1 MLRRETKSAAVPASP
16 VSTAAR
22 RAATLV
28 ITTITMAL
36 TTAATTSA
44 VAAQRPDPMGRL
56 VTEALQNNAGLAAA
70 RAVEARAAAE
80 ARAAR
85 ASYLPSLVLES
96 RYSEQNGTLNLGDVV
111 NPAFA
116 ALNEVTGEN
125 RFPTDLDLTLPRRH
139 ETRLRLVQPVFNEAI
154 RGNSALAGHRRD
166 AQRWERRVVAR
177 RLAADVQAA
186 WLDASSAH
194 TAVGIWESTLERVR
208 ESERVAERL
217 VAASQATPEVVWR
230 ARAERSEVEQQL
242 AESSERAHAAVR
254 ALNRIVGRS
263 LNDAVEIVSPDSV
276 ACLEI
281 GITEYEAN
289 ASAMERR
296 EELRQASS
304 GLGAAQAAGRIATA
318 AYLPSVALSLD
329 YGYQGND
336 LGFSGDD
343 DFVMASVVV
352 SWSLF
357 EGGRHGANR
366 QAARADV
373 DRSLAM
379 RRQAEEMVRLDV
391 QQAYESAVVARG
403 AIDAAEAR
411 LASAER
417 TFGLVRR
424 KYEEGVASQIEFID
438 ARVALTNAELNR
450 VLTIYRYG
458 VRWVE
463 LERAA
468 ALREIE

>member
-1 MLRRETKSAAVPASP
+1 
-16 VSTAAR
+16 
-22 RAATLV
+22 
-28 ITTITMAL
+28 
-36 TTAATTSA
+36 
-44 VAAQRPDPMGRL
+44 
-56 VTEALQNNAGLAAA
+56 
-70 RAVEARAAAE
+70 
-80 ARAAR
+80 
-85 ASYLPSLVLES
+85 
-96 RYSEQNGTLNLGDVV
+96 
-111 NPAFA
+111 
-116 ALNEVTGEN
+116 
-125 RFPTDLDLTLPRRH
+125 
-139 ETRLRLVQPVFNEAI
+139 
-154 RGNSALAGHRRD
+154 
-166 AQRWERRVVAR
+166 
-177 RLAADVQAA
+177 
-186 WLDASSAH
+186 
-194 TAVGIWESTLERVR
+194 
-208 ESERVAERL
+208 
-217 VAASQATPEVVWR
+217 
-230 ARAERSEVEQQL
+230 
-242 AESSERAHAAVR
+242 
-254 ALNRIVGRS
+254 
-263 LNDAVEIVSPDSV
+263 
-276 ACLEI
+276 
-281 GITEYEAN
+281 
-289 ASAMERR
+289 
-296 EELRQASS
+296 
-304 GLGAAQAAGRIATA
+304 
-318 AYLPSVALSLD
+318 LSLD